1 MLRILAVLALL
12 LAAGTGT
19 AAAQEA
25 WPARPPRLVVPF
37 PPGSI
42 SDAIARMVADR
53 IAGPLG
59 QRLVIDNRSGAAGN
73 LGTSMSSGRN
83 RTDILSALPPR
94 APMPRILQFTE
105 TLASIRCGISIQWSA
120 WCGCPICW

>member
-1 MLRILAVLALL
+1 MLRTLAVLALL

-42 SDAIARMVADR
+42 SDAIARTVADR
-53 IAGPLG
+53 IAGSLG
-59 QRLVIDNRSGAAGN
+59 QRLVIDNRSGAMA
-73 LGTSMSSGRN
+73 
-83 RTDILSALPPR
+83 
-94 APMPRILQFTE
+94 E
-105 TLASIRCGISIQWSA
+105 TW
-120 WCGCPICW
+120 